1 MLRSLSLVRFTT
13 SKFTTSYSSD
23 STSKPFTSNQSNK
36 SAHGLPSSSRAQSI
50 MANNQQKRHSTIPF
64 IPKNCIV
71 LFDVSIYCI
80 VLFEVSILVKNSIE
94 NDGIRKYINSTLG
107 PTMVM
112 LINGCHHLTDKPDRK
127 SVV

>member
-1 MLRSLSLVRFTT
+1 
-13 SKFTTSYSSD
+13 
-23 STSKPFTSNQSNK
+23 
-36 SAHGLPSSSRAQSI
+36 

-112 LINGCHHLTDKPDRK
+112 LINGCHHLTDKPKFMVQMKKRSDDENLVTK
-127 SVV
+127 WVVGNVGENVKARLTRG

>member
-1 MLRSLSLVRFTT
+1 
-13 SKFTTSYSSD
+13 
-23 STSKPFTSNQSNK
+23 
-36 SAHGLPSSSRAQSI
+36 

-71 LFDVSIYCI
+71 WFDISIYCI
-80 VLFEVSILVKNSIE
+80 VLFEFSILVKNSVE

-112 LINGCHHLTDKPDRK
+112 LINRYHLLTNKPKFMVQMKKRSDDGNLVTK
-127 SVV
+127 WVVGNVGENVKARQTRG